1 MSYQKLNHFT
11 FPLAFPIP
19 CFYDEVQ
26 DIDIE
31 ETFFTVD
38 MESGYWQVVV
48 EEEAQERLAFFTPD
62 IKRGGSDA
70 YGPPKCISNI
80 YGNDDEATNVT
91 GKII

>member
-1 MSYQKLNHFT
+1 M
-11 FPLAFPIP
+11 PL
-19 CFYDEVQ
+19 CDDVVH
-26 DIDIE
+26 DIE
-31 ETFFTVD
+31 TEAKYFISVD
-38 MESGYWQVVV
+38 MYSVYWQVVS